1 MMKNQCK
8 KPFAAILLAS
18 AAAVAGLSLAAGNAT
33 ADLSQIPT
41 PFSFNLVAL
50 GNVGTSSSPKISDV
64 QGTAAIVGNLFGSGW
79 SSGLQISSQ
88 ADTAGYSL
96 YVGGTASFAGG
107 SIGVSGMQVNGN
119 VTLDNFGDSTSGSPV
134 VSGGNLYGTDSGT
147 LAGPVTLAGTN
158 QSQLTIPKGELTQNQ
173 AYNPAFNPTT
183 LTNYFDNLSS
193 QYSALTPT
201 IPVANTV
208 NQYTTLTI
216 SSANSGVQVL
226 DLPAGEFGSSSSVI
240 HTVAVNFSGGS
251 TASNYLIIN
260 LPDTA
265 LTLNYITFTFSG
277 ISASHVLVNASNLA
291 TFTLNQGGNYNLLA
305 PLANTNYSSGSFAGN
320 LIVNNLTGGGE
331 SDLGSFFTPPP
342 ISTQTPEPAAI
353 AFLAMGVAGFMLMR
367 KRA

>member
-18 AAAVAGLSLAAGNAT
+18 AVAVAGLSLAAGNAT

-50 GNVGTSSSPKISDV
+50 GNVGTSSSPKTADV

-79 SSGLQISSQ
+79 SSGLDVSQSS
-88 ADTAGYSL
+88 TAGYSL
-96 YVGGTASFAGG
+96 YVGGTASFAKG
-107 SIGVSGMQVNGN
+107 SIGANGMQVNGN
-119 VTLDNFGDSTSGSPV
+119 VTLDNFGDSTSEPV

-158 QSQLTIPKGELTQNQ
+158 QSQLTIQGTLTQNQ

-201 IPVANTV
+201 LPVANTV
-208 NQYTTLTI
+208 NKYGTLTI

-277 ISASHVLVNASNLA
+277 ISASHVLVNAGNLS

-353 AFLAMGVAGFMLMR
+353 AFLAMGVVGFMLMR